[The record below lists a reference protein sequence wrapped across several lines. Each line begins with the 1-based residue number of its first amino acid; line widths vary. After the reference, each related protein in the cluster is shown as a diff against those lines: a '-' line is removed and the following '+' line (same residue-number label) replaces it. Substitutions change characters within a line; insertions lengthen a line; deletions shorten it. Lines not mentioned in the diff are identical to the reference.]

1 MVLSFKPVWFD
12 SLGAKSSCVF
22 VKTPDIS
29 ILIDPGIAIMQPSF
43 PATEEEKIEWL
54 IEGEKAIKKASEKA
68 DIIVISH
75 YHYDHY
81 FPSDLDM
88 YKGKTLLVKNP
99 NEYIN
104 DSQRERAEYFYSN
117 LYRYYG
123 ELKLED
129 IWKEPESREYPNPM
143 EELPIAFSKDFGDYN
158 KRRKQLLEK
167 GLKWFR
173 NRVNKWNRNP
183 KIPEMSFKNLRVVFA
198 DGREFQ
204 FGDTKV
210 KFTKPLFHGIEFS
223 RVGWVIST
231 VIEHE
236 EEKLIHSSDLN
247 GPIIEDYA
255 EWIIRENPD
264 ILVLDGPM
272 TYMLGYL
279 LNKINLRRAIE
290 NAVRIVKET
299 DTETIIYDHH
309 LPRERHFREHTR
321 EVWEVGEKL
330 NKSVLTAAEFLGKKP
345 KVLEVTLKNKK
356 GDQFRECK

>member
-81 FPSDLDM
+81 FPSDLDV
-88 YKGKTLLVKNP
+88 YEGKTLLVKNP

-123 ELKLED
+123 DLKLED

-236 EEKLIHSSDLN
+236 EEKLIYSSDLN
-247 GPIIEDYA
+247 GPIIKDYA

-299 DTETIIYDHH
+299 DAETIIYDHH
-309 LPRERHFREHTR
+309 LPRERHFKEHTR

-330 NKSVLTAAEFLGKKP
+330 NKSVLTAAEFLGREP
-345 KVLEVTLKNKK
+345 KVLEVTLKK
-356 GDQFRECK
+356 